1 VAGAKAQTR
10 SSSAGLRLLSL
21 LAALTPAPALAGA
34 WVAPE
39 RQQIVTSFIGEAE
52 EQAFYESSLYLEQP
66 IEESRS
72 LVGAAWLT
80 HDYTVASGFRGEAT
94 FGLKQSLYQDER
106 WTVAAQGAA
115 LWNSEPSGE
124 CEEAGG
130 ELRLLAG
137 RAFENGWFVNAE
149 TAYRGLGGGCGGPR
163 LDLTVGFQAHEHVL
177 ALGQIFYDGPDGG
190 DEVVRA
196 QVTLV
201 GTIGGGRQVQ
211 LGFRSR
217 IDGGA
222 QELALVVGVWRGPVD

>member
-1 VAGAKAQTR
+1 M
-10 SSSAGLRLLSL
+10 
-21 LAALTPAPALAGA
+21 TPAPALAGA

-39 RQQIVTSFIGEAE
+39 RQQIVTSFIGESE

-66 IEESRS
+66 IEESRA

-80 HDYTVASGFRGEAT
+80 QDYTVTSGVRGEAT
-94 FGLKQSLYQDER
+94 FGLKQSLYRDER
-106 WTVAAQGAA
+106 WIVAAQGAA
-115 LWNSEPSGE
+115 LWNSEPTGE

-137 RAFENGWFVNAE
+137 RTLGNGWFINAE

-163 LDLTVGFQAHEHVL
+163 LDLTAGFRGGENWM
-177 ALGQIFYDGPDGG
+177 ALGQVFYDAPHEG

-211 LGFRSR
+211 LGLRSR
-217 IDGGA
+217 IDDGA
-222 QELALVVGVWRGPVD
+222 QELALVVGVWRGPGD

>member
-1 VAGAKAQTR
+1 M
-10 SSSAGLRLLSL
+10 
-21 LAALTPAPALAGA
+21 TPAPALAGA

-39 RQQIVTSFIGEAE
+39 QQQIVTSFIGEAE
-52 EQAFYESSLYLEQP
+52 EQGFYESSLYVEQP
-66 IEESRS
+66 IEESRA

-80 HDYTVASGFRGEAT
+80 QDYTVASGLRGEAT

-115 LWNSEPSGE
+115 LWNSEPNTE
-124 CEEAGG
+124 CGEAGG

-137 RAFENGWFVNAE
+137 RTLPNGWFFNAE
-149 TAYRGLGGGCGGPR
+149 TAYRGLAGGCGGSR
-163 LDLTVGFQAHEHVL
+163 LELTAGFRPHRHLL
-177 ALGQIFYDGPDGG
+177 ALGQIFYVAPNGG

-211 LGFRSR
+211 LGLRSR

-222 QELALVVGVWRGPVD
+222 QELALVVGVWRGPAD